1 MIRKLIAALLFC
13 CMALPAAAEIRPLGL
28 DEAANPVDERY
39 YTSATHYEDPSLTV
53 DVYLDGRIHE
63 TNYAYAVI
71 KIADCLR
78 EIDDKLTDYDIVTAY
93 NMDGGGS
100 TTMVFHNEKINSPT
114 NPKIRSLSDII
125 YFVSAWNNEE

>member
-71 KIADCLR
+71 KIADASQLR
-78 EIDDKLTDYDIVTAY
+78 TAMAY
-93 NMDGGGS
+93 IQLQLHHARHRDGGGQQRG
-100 TTMVFHNEKINSPT
+100 VRHQ
-114 NPKIRSLSDII
+114 RRLL
-125 YFVSAWNNEE
+125 